1 MSWSSDRSPDTPTAE
16 AVVAASSTGAWG
28 TLREAVRGSSLDY
41 TTAPVGRAIVMLAVP
56 MVMEMAMESIFVL
69 ADVFWVAHLGA
80 DAVATVGL
88 TESLLTMIY
97 TLAMGLSI
105 GATAIVARRIGEH
118 DSDGASSAAVQAIAL
133 GVVVSAIVG
142 VAGAWHAPSLL
153 QLMGAS
159 PEVIATGSTFT
170 RVMLGGNATI
180 VLLFLI
186 NAAFRGA
193 GDAAIA
199 MRVLW
204 MGNAINI
211 VLGPCLIFGLGPF
224 PELGVT
230 GAAVATNIGRGTAVL
245 VQLYTLM
252 RLNSRVRVAR
262 RHWRLDLP
270 MMGSM
275 LRLSGSGTLQ
285 ILIGT
290 ASYVALV
297 RILSVFGSSAL
308 AGYTIGIRLIIFAL
322 LPSFGISNAAATMVG
337 QNLGAGHPE
346 RAERA
351 VWTAAFYNML
361 FLGTVGLVFLL
372 LARPIVRRGR
382 GLLLLAVVL
391 EVVATIWL
399 ARLVRTP
406 PAAADL
412 AALLDAVVVG
422 LDAGLSFEQSLR
434 ALLER
439 NADVGR
445 IRDARLLAADLSLG
459 VRRDRAFGT
468 FAARGGPEARVAA
481 IVSAATRLGAPLA
494 ELLVLQADALRE
506 AERRRAEGRA
516 RRLPILMMFPLTFCV
531 LPALLIVF
539 LGPPL
544 LSMLR

>member
-1 MSWSSDRSPDTPTAE
+1 
-16 AVVAASSTGAWG
+16 
-28 TLREAVRGSSLDY
+28 
-41 TTAPVGRAIVMLAVP
+41 

-88 TESLLTMIY
+88 TESMLTMIY

-105 GATAIVARRIGEH
+105 GATAIVARRVGEQDH
-118 DSDGASSAAVQAIAL
+118 DGASSAAVQAIAL
-133 GVVVSAIVG
+133 GVIVSAIIG
-142 VAGAWHAPSLL
+142 VAGAWHAPALL
-153 QLMGAS
+153 SLMGAS

-204 MGNAINI
+204 IGNAINI
-211 VLGPCLIFGLGPF
+211 VLGPCLIFGVGPF
-224 PELGVT
+224 PEWGVT

-245 VQLYTLM
+245 VQIFTLT
-252 RLNSRVRVAR
+252 RLNSRVRVLR

-270 MMGSM
+270 MMASM

-308 AGYTIGIRLIIFAL
+308 AGYTIGIRLIVFAL

-361 FLGTVGLVFLL
+361 FLGTVGLVFLA
-372 LARPIVRRGR
+372 LAGPIV
-382 GLLLLAVVL
+382 GLFTPDPVVASYAVSCLRVVSLGFLFYAYGMVLTQSFNGAGDTWTPTLINLFVFWVLELPMAWVLSHAGGFGATGVFISLAFAYSMLAVVS
-391 EVVATIWL
+391 
-399 ARLVRTP
+399 
-406 PAAADL
+406 
-412 AALLDAVVVG
+412 AVLFKKG
-422 LDAGLSFEQSLR
+422 KWK
-434 ALLER
+434 
-439 NADVGR
+439 
-445 IRDARLLAADLSLG
+445 
-459 VRRDRAFGT
+459 T
-468 FAARGGPEARVAA
+468 ARV
-481 IVSAATRLGAPLA
+481 
-494 ELLVLQADALRE
+494 
-506 AERRRAEGRA
+506 
-516 RRLPILMMFPLTFCV
+516 
-531 LPALLIVF
+531 
-539 LGPPL
+539 
-544 LSMLR
+544 